1 MDTQLDP
8 SVTVL
13 LVEDTPSDAH
23 LMMRG
28 ISQSQ
33 MTAQLHWVETG
44 EAALQFLRQG
54 AEIADQNHPRLV
66 FLDLNLPGMSGQE
79 VLTHIKADSNL
90 KHIPVIIFTTSSD
103 PRDILKA
110 YKLQANCYVVK
121 PIEAQAFI
129 QTTQQL
135 LNFWLEIACLPSS

>member
-8 SVTVL
+8 GVTVL
-13 LVEDTPSDAH
+13 LVEDTPSDAY

-44 EAALQFLRQG
+44 EAALQFLRQR
-54 AEIADQNHPRLV
+54 AEIVDKNHPRLV
-66 FLDLNLPGMSGQE
+66 LLDLNLPGMSGQE
-79 VLTHIKADSNL
+79 VLTYIKADSSL

-110 YKLQANCYVVK
+110 YQLQANCYVIK
-121 PIEAQAFI
+121 PIEAQEFI
-129 QTTQQL
+129 HATQQL
-135 LNFWLEIACLPSS
+135 LNFWLAIACLPGL